1 MYSSVCFS
9 FANVCNENHAYR
21 VWLSQNTLR
30 CRSELK
36 KYGHRFMQ
44 KKTEQTTDSLNKVVF
59 FLSATL
65 ILLFSLVTILFNDQA
80 NQLITQILN
89 WVSRTFSWYYL
100 LAATLY
106 LVFVLFIALSRY
118 GDIKL
123 GPKHSKPEFSLLSWS
138 AMLFSAGI
146 GIDLMFFSV
155 AEPLSHYM
163 NPPVGEG
170 QTFEAARQ
178 SMVWTLFHYGLTGW
192 SMYALVGVALGYFSY
207 RYNLPLTIRSA
218 LYPIFGKRV
227 NGWIGHSVDT
237 AAVLGTIF
245 GIATT
250 CGIGVV
256 QLNYGLHVLFDVP
269 ENLLIQSALIAVA
282 VIITAISVASGV
294 NKGLRIL
301 SEVNIYV
308 SIGLLLF
315 ILVMGNTEFLL
326 AALIQNFGDYISQ
339 FPQLS
344 LTSFPFQQPKEWMN
358 SWTLFFWAWW
368 IAWSPFVGLFLA
380 RISRGRTIREF
391 VAGTLIIPL
400 LFTLTWLSI
409 FGNSALHSVIFDGNT
424 QLATTVLANPAHG
437 FYDLL
442 AQYPWFPF
450 LAGVATITGLLFYV
464 TSADSGALVLGNFT
478 TKFSNIEHDSP
489 RWLSVFWALA
499 IGLLTLAM
507 LMANGVTAL
516 QNTTII
522 MGLPFSFVI
531 FFVMAGL
538 YKSLRLEDFRQAST
552 SMNAAPVVGNVDIF
566 NWKKRLSRV
575 MLHANLSQTQQMLEE
590 VCKPAM
596 QAVAT
601 EFINKGIQVDL
612 TEKALDD
619 EPELSHL
626 DLTIQLDEEENFV
639 YQIWPIR
646 YDTPNFSSRGK
657 RTKKYYYRLET
668 YLFEGSQGNDLV
680 GYSKEQVIN
689 DILDKYE
696 RHLMFLHINRISP
709 GKRPLFP
716 DPDQ

>member
-1 MYSSVCFS
+1 
-9 FANVCNENHAYR
+9 
-21 VWLSQNTLR
+21 
-30 CRSELK
+30 
-36 KYGHRFMQ
+36 MQ
-44 KKTEQTTDSLNKVVF
+44 KKNEEKQDSLNKVVF
-59 FLSATL
+59 YFSATL
-65 ILLFSLVTILFNDQA
+65 ILLFSIITILFNEQA
-80 NQLITQILN
+80 NQVIINILN

-106 LVFVLFIALSRY
+106 LVFIVFIACSRY
-118 GDIKL
+118 GEIKL

-170 QTFEAARQ
+170 ETFEAARQ

-192 SMYALVGVALGYFSY
+192 SMYALIGVALGYFSY

-218 LYPIFGKRV
+218 LYPIFGKRI
-227 NGWIGHSVDT
+227 NGPIGHTVDT

-256 QLNYGLHVLFDVP
+256 QLNYGLHVLFDLP
-269 ENLLIQSALIAVA
+269 ENIWIQTALIAVA
-282 VIITAISVASGV
+282 VIITIISVTAGV
-294 NKGLRIL
+294 NKGIRIL
-301 SEVNIYV
+301 SEINIYV

-315 ILVMGNTEFLL
+315 ILFVGNTEFLL

-339 FPQLS
+339 FPKLS
-344 LTSFPFQQPKEWMN
+344 LTSFPFEQPKEWMN

-391 VAGTLIIPL
+391 VTGTLVIPL

-409 FGNSALHSVIFDGNT
+409 FGNSALYSVIFDGNT
-424 QLATTVLANPAHG
+424 QLATTVLENPAHG

-442 AQYPWFPF
+442 AQYPGFMF
-450 LAGVATITGLLFYV
+450 TAGVATITGLLFYV

-478 TKFSNIEHDSP
+478 TKFTNIEHDSP
-489 RWLSVFWALA
+489 RWLSVFWAIA

-552 SMNAAPVVGNVDIF
+552 SLNAAPVVGNVDIL

-575 MLHANLSQTQQMLEE
+575 MLHPSLSQTRTMLDN
-590 VCKPAM
+590 VCKPAIE
-596 QAVAT
+596 AVAT
-601 EFINKGIQVDL
+601 ELIDKGIQVNIQ
-612 TEKALDD
+612 EKSLEE
-619 EPELSHL
+619 EPELYHL

-639 YQIWPIR
+639 YEIWPVR

-657 RTKKYYYRLET
+657 RTKRYYYRLES

-696 RHLMFLHINRISP
+696 RHMMYLHINRISP

-716 DPDQ
+716 DREI

>member
-1 MYSSVCFS
+1 
-9 FANVCNENHAYR
+9 
-21 VWLSQNTLR
+21 
-30 CRSELK
+30 
-36 KYGHRFMQ
+36 MQ
-44 KKTEQTTDSLNKVVF
+44 KKNEEMQDGLNKVVF
-59 FLSATL
+59 YFSATL
-65 ILLFSLVTILFNDQA
+65 ILLFSIITILFNEQA
-80 NQLITQILN
+80 NQVIINILN

-106 LVFVLFIALSRY
+106 LVFIVFIACSRY
-118 GDIKL
+118 GEIKL

-155 AEPLSHYM
+155 AEPLSHYV

-170 QTFEAARQ
+170 ETFEAARQ

-192 SMYALVGVALGYFSY
+192 SMYALIGVALGYFSY

-218 LYPIFGKRV
+218 LYPIFGKKI
-227 NGWIGHSVDT
+227 NGPIGHTVDT

-256 QLNYGLHVLFDVP
+256 QLNYGLHVLFDLP
-269 ENLLIQSALIAVA
+269 ENIWIQTALIAVA
-282 VIITAISVASGV
+282 VIITIISVTAGV
-294 NKGLRIL
+294 NKGIRIL
-301 SEVNIYV
+301 SEINIYV

-315 ILVMGNTEFLL
+315 ILFVGNTEFLL

-339 FPQLS
+339 FPKLS
-344 LTSFPFQQPKEWMN
+344 LTSFPFEQPKEWMN

-391 VAGTLIIPL
+391 VTGTLVIPL
-400 LFTLTWLSI
+400 LFTLSWLSI
-409 FGNSALHSVIFDGNT
+409 FGNSALYSVIFDGNT
-424 QLATTVLANPAHG
+424 QLATTVLENPAHG

-442 AQYPWFPF
+442 AQYPGFTF
-450 LAGVATITGLLFYV
+450 TAGVATITGLLFYV

-478 TKFSNIEHDSP
+478 TKFTNIEHDSP
-489 RWLSVFWALA
+489 RWLSVFWAIA

-552 SMNAAPVVGNVDIF
+552 SLNAAPVVGNVDIL

-575 MLHANLSQTQQMLEE
+575 MLHPSLSQTRTMLDN
-590 VCKPAM
+590 VCKPAIE
-596 QAVAT
+596 AVAT
-601 EFINKGIQVDL
+601 ELIDKGIQVNIQ
-612 TEKALDD
+612 EKSLEE
-619 EPELSHL
+619 EPELYHL

-639 YQIWPIR
+639 YEIWPVR

-657 RTKKYYYRLET
+657 RTKRYYYRLES

-696 RHLMFLHINRISP
+696 RHMMYLHINRISP

-716 DPDQ
+716 DREI